1 MHLARVLLWASAFMV
16 LPLAEG
22 TDGVF
27 AGRPLIKAV
36 LAAAADFFRA
46 VGQALRRLHKLPA
59 GHPVVPLQAVLHAD
73 LLAEIAADAELRA
86 KQQLLLLFCFGQ
98 F

>member
-1 MHLARVLLWASAFMV
+1 MHPFCFLLGESAFMF

-27 AGRPLIKAV
+27 AERPLIKAV

-59 GHPVVPLQAVLHAD
+59 GHPVLPLQAVLHAD

>member
-1 MHLARVLLWASAFMV
+1 MHLARVLLWASTFMV

-46 VGQALRRLHKLPA
+46 VGQALRRLHKLPT
-59 GHPVVPLQAVLHAD
+59 GHPVLPLQAVLHAD

-86 KQQLLLLFCFGQ
+86 KQQLLLLLCFGQ